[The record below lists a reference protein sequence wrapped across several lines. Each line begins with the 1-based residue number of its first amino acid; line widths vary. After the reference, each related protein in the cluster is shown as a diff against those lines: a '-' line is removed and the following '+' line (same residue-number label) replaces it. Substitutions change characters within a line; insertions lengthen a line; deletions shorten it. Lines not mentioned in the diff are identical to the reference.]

1 VKLVIAVVQGEDAT
15 QTVQALSG
23 AGISVT
29 KMASSGGFLQQG
41 NATLLIGVDDDKVD
55 AAIELIRQNC
65 RERSQYMTPMPPMV
79 EPGEFFMP
87 YPVEVQ
93 VGGATVFVVDVE
105 RFEKL

>member
-1 VKLVIAVVQGEDAT
+1 VKLVIAVVQGEDAA

-41 NATLLIGVDDDKVD
+41 NATLLIGVDDDKVE
-55 AAIELIRQNC
+55 AAIELIRDNC

-93 VGGATVFVVDVE
+93 VGGATVWVVDVE

>member
-1 VKLVIAVVQGEDAT
+1 MKLVIAVVQGEDAA

-55 AAIELIRQNC
+55 TAIELIRENC

-93 VGGATVFVVDVE
+93 VGGATVFVIPVE